1 MEVLNKFEKLRS
13 SLSSSVSS
21 TVFSTISTV
30 KDVLP
35 GNPVTRDFEVGEH
48 VASGGPGLLWKI
60 YSGSKKSTKQ
70 AAAVFVLEKRLLDA
84 HFPEKLEREAL
95 LDQFRKAIAQ
105 LTRLRHPQI
114 LTVQHPLE
122 ESRDSLAFATEPV
135 YASLANVLGR
145 HDNLPA
151 PVPAHLRDYKL
162 FEVEIKYGLL
172 QLCEGLAFLHDSV
185 KMLHRNIAPESIILN
200 QQGAWKIFG
209 FDFCLP
215 NKAVSG
221 APPVWDFP
229 MGDAMSSDALRPD
242 LDFMAPEYGLD
253 GGDAGV
259 RLGGTADMFSLGMV
273 AFSLH
278 NTKPLFTNE
287 GSWSAFKRNAGGSEF
302 KSLRESNLQ
311 LIPPELRSS
320 LKLMLNFSPDI
331 RPTAEQMT
339 KIPYFEDVGVKT
351 LNNLDTQF
359 QWDNLQKS
367 QFYKGLPQV
376 LPRLPHRVSLHRVV
390 PCLAKE
396 FVNPHMVP
404 FVLPSVL
411 YIAEQASKTDYVN
424 HILPELKPVMKIT
437 DPIQVLLIFMQRME
451 MLLSK
456 TPPPDVKSDV
466 LPMIY
471 RALEADTAQIQELCL
486 SIIPGFAGLLE
497 FQATKTALLP
507 RIKKLCITTGL
518 LSVRVNC
525 LVCIGKLLQHL
536 DKWLVLDD
544 VLPMLQQIP
553 SREPAVVMA
562 IVGIYKLTLSDSKLG
577 MTKEIIASNVLPFL
591 FPLSIENGL
600 SVSQY
605 TAVMN
610 LIRELI
616 AKVEEEH
623 RAKLEQLNSIQ
634 AETKSALQVSMSDS
648 LAKPDQL
655 VAAPAAGS
663 GKQSEMDDMFSGL
676 GLASYVGK
684 HNTAGSLATSLMD
697 NKEKSRLSPMTSM
710 TSSNS
715 ASASAKTTG
724 TGLSLEQKQR
734 ILQNSETQKRI
745 SSQSP
750 LAPAS
755 NINQSKAI
763 SSPSGNKSG
772 TKDLTASLINSNLS
786 QIKTSQTFNNGTT
799 ASLGQQQQWQST
811 AAQGGGWGVSGQAS
825 LPGMNAPSWGAG
837 GSPMMQ
843 QGAAAAAANT
853 KPDLSA
859 FDNLLPMKA
868 KQPLAMNSMRPQ
880 QPAGAG
886 PMGGSFMPQQQSAN
900 RMQPMALS
908 QSGGQQQN
916 KPPVK
921 SLTANDITDL
931 LG

>member
-1 MEVLNKFEKLRS
+1 MDVSGALNKLDKLRS
-13 SLSSSVSS
+13 TLTSGV
-21 TVFSTISTV
+21 TTAVFSTVSTV

-35 GNPVTRDFEVGEH
+35 GNPVTRDFEVNEH

-60 YSGSKKSTKQ
+60 YSGSKKSTKEP
-70 AAAVFVLEKRLLDA
+70 AAVFVLEKRLLDA
-84 HFPEKLEREAL
+84 HFPVKQERDAL
-95 LDQFRKAIAQ
+95 LDQLRRAVAQ
-105 LTRLRHPQI
+105 LTRLRHPQV

-145 HDNLPA
+145 HDNLPS
-151 PVPAHLRDYKL
+151 PVPTHLRDYKL
-162 FEVEIKYGLL
+162 FDVEIKYGLL

-185 KMLHRNIAPESIILN
+185 KLLHRNISPESIILN
-200 QQGAWKIFG
+200 HQGAWKIFG
-209 FDFCLP
+209 FDFCLQNTQP
-215 NKAVSG
+215 NGVN
-221 APPVWDFP
+221 PNWDFP
-229 MGDAMSSDALRPD
+229 LNDAMASDALRPD
-242 LDFMAPEYGLD
+242 LDFMAPEYGMDRDSGLKLS
-253 GGDAGV
+253 GA
-259 RLGGTADMFSLGMV
+259 TDMFSLGMV
-273 AFSLH
+273 AFALY
-278 NTKPLFTNE
+278 NTKPLFTNS
-287 GSWSAFKRNAGGSEF
+287 GSWNSFQKNAQELKQF
-302 KSLRESNLQ
+302 RESNLQ
-311 LIPPELRSS
+311 LIPAELKSS
-320 LKLMLNFSPDI
+320 LKLMLNLSPDI
-331 RPTAEQMT
+331 RPTAEQMS

-367 QFYKGLPQV
+367 QFYKGLPHV

-411 YIAEQASKTDYVN
+411 YVAEEASKSDYVTY
-424 HILPELKPVMKIT
+424 ILPQLKPVMKIS

-456 TPPPDVKSDV
+456 TPPADVKSDV
-466 LPMIY
+466 LPMVY

-507 RIKKLCITTGL
+507 RIKKLCINTGL

-544 VLPMLQQIP
+544 ILPMLQQIP

-562 IVGIYKLTLSDSKLG
+562 IIGIYKLTLADSKLG
-577 MTKEIIASNVLPFL
+577 MTKEIIANRVLPFL

-600 SVSQY
+600 SVQQY
-605 TAVMN
+605 NAIMN

-623 RAKLEQLNSIQ
+623 RAKLEQLNNLQ
-634 AETKSALQVSMSDS
+634 AEQKSALQISMSDG

-655 VAAPAAGS
+655 VPASAAASS
-663 GKQSEMDDMFSGL
+663 GQSAEMDKMYSGL
-676 GLASYVGK
+676 GLDSFAGSK
-684 HNTAGSLATSLMD
+684 KDTAGSLATGLMD
-697 NKEKSRLSPMTSM
+697 SEKSKKLAPMTSM
-710 TSSNS
+710 TSSPGGGG
-715 ASASAKTTG
+715 A
-724 TGLSLEQKQR
+724 LSLEQKQK
-734 ILQNSETQKRI
+734 ILRDSETQKRM

-750 LAPAS
+750 LAPMSLGGGGKS
-755 NINQSKAI
+755 NHSV
-763 SSPSGNKSG
+763 GG
-772 TKDLTASLINSNLS
+772 TKDLTASLISSNLNQMKHTAPSTAMKSS
-786 QIKTSQTFNNGTT
+786 QSFSSGWGSNAAPSAGMSSGANWSGMSSGPSMFGGQPATQTAAVN
-799 ASLGQQQQWQST
+799 SLG
-811 AAQGGGWGVSGQAS
+811 AS
-825 LPGMNAPSWGAG
+825 NSFM
-837 GSPMMQ
+837 
-843 QGAAAAAANT
+843 GAAAGNS

-859 FDNLLPMKA
+859 FDDLLPMKSKSPVSMNA
-868 KQPLAMNSMRPQ
+868 MAPGGVQP
-880 QPAGAG
+880 
-886 PMGGSFMPQQQSAN
+886 
-900 RMQPMALS
+900 MQPSSISMSSAK
-908 QSGGQQQN
+908 

-921 SLTANDITDL
+921 SLTTNDINDL